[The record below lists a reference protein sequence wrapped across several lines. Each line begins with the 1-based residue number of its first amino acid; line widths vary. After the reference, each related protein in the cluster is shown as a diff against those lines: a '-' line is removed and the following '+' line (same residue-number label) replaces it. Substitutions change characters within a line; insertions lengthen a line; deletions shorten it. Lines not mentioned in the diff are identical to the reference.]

1 MLALVRALQM
11 QVHPG
16 SLAAARGRDRGLHAQ
31 AEPAALR
38 AGAGIGQPSGGMGER
53 LAGCSVLRDR
63 GGSTQQALAATLA
76 MDGTN
81 IVGLLNELEARKLIE
96 RRRSPEDRRRHQVEL
111 TDAGAEQLAKAERA
125 LSAVEDEVLGALDES
140 QRETLYSLLQQA
152 AAGTMMTCTE
162 AIHD

>member
-1 MLALVRALQM
+1 MAHLSVASQPAHHPGALIDHLARRIRQRAEAVLAPLALRPRHLVALT
-11 QVHPG
+11 
-16 SLAAARGRDRGLHAQ
+16 
-31 AEPAALR
+31 
-38 AGAGIGQPSGGMGER
+38 
-53 LAGCSVLRDR
+53 VLRDR

-111 TDAGAEQLAKAERA
+111 TDAGAEQLASAERA

-152 AAGTMMTCTE
+152 AAGTTMMMTCTE